1 MIIKSI
7 RWRLQIWLAFLLV
20 CLLSGFGIT
29 AYQLNR
35 VSRFKQLDEELERR
49 VAAVS
54 ADVRG
59 RFPGPPGFRG
69 PPGEREGGP
78 PQGPPT
84 GPPVAGF
91 EGPGRPDGR
100 GNFGGG
106 DRRMRFLPRN
116 FDEVIRNIP
125 VSERTASLF
134 DESATHWFYYAIWS
148 RDGDL
153 LRRTTNAPPDLG
165 IPARPEGDI
174 STHIRTAQG
183 RREAYHFTEIGE
195 AILVGRAI
203 TEELAA
209 LRRFAWLLGGVG
221 GIVLAVGLGGG
232 WLLTGRALQPVG
244 RIGAT
249 ASRISLGNLSER
261 IDVAETDG
269 ELGRLAGVLNST
281 FARLEAAF
289 AQQRQFTANAS
300 HELRT
305 PLAVIISETQTALAR
320 ERSADE
326 YRETVQVCLQ
336 TAQQMRRLAESLMKL
351 ARFDAG
357 QEILEQSPFDL
368 AELARDCVELIRP
381 LAEENRLS
389 LRTHLAPAEARGDA
403 DRCAQVV
410 TNLLANAI
418 QFNQPGGQIEVTT
431 RVEGGLPTLLVRDT
445 GQGIAAEDLPHI
457 FERFFRADKSRS
469 RRDGHAGLGLAIA
482 KSIVEAHGGSISVV
496 SAPGAGATFK
506 VQLPAEPG
514 EVV

>member
-1 MIIKSI
+1 
-7 RWRLQIWLAFLLV
+7 
-20 CLLSGFGIT
+20 
-29 AYQLNR
+29 
-35 VSRFKQLDEELERR
+35 
-49 VAAVS
+49 
-54 ADVRG
+54 
-59 RFPGPPGFRG
+59 
-69 PPGEREGGP
+69 
-78 PQGPPT
+78 
-84 GPPVAGF
+84 
-91 EGPGRPDGR
+91 
-100 GNFGGG
+100 
-106 DRRMRFLPRN
+106 
-116 FDEVIRNIP
+116 
-125 VSERTASLF
+125 
-134 DESATHWFYYAIWS
+134 
-148 RDGDL
+148 
-153 LRRTTNAPPDLG
+153 
-165 IPARPEGDI
+165 
-174 STHIRTAQG
+174 
-183 RREAYHFTEIGE
+183 
-195 AILVGRAI
+195 
-203 TEELAA
+203 
-209 LRRFAWLLGGVG
+209 
-221 GIVLAVGLGGG
+221 
-232 WLLTGRALQPVG
+232 LTGRALQPVD

-249 ASRISLGNLSER
+249 ANRISMGNLSER

-269 ELGRLAGVLNST
+269 ELGRLAGVLNAT

-320 ERSADE
+320 ERSAED

-357 QEILEQSPFDL
+357 QEILEQAPFDL
-368 AELARDCVELIRP
+368 AQVAQACVELVRP
-381 LAEENRLS
+381 LAEANRLS
-389 LRTHLAPAEARGDA
+389 LSTHLAPAKARGDA

-457 FERFFRADKSRS
+457 FERFYRADRSRS

-496 SAPGAGATFK
+496 STPGAGATFK

-514 EVV
+514 KVV